1 MESLRPRQINDKSG
15 REGQAAILLAIMVS
29 SFLMFFMFAVN
40 TGLLINAK
48 ISVQT
53 AADAAAYAGA
63 AVQARQMNAI
73 SYLNYDMRRQF
84 KKFMFR
90 YAYVSSVGNAQ
101 FPGTGSATSVYNFP
115 KLDYSMS
122 ASANLLPLQVPVV
135 CIPISAAVGQSSDS
149 CLAVNYRN
157 TAYDVQTAVGGSMAS
172 LNSVTQAYLNS
183 VTSIASVANDL
194 CNGRS
199 GVNVFAALSWL
210 FRGDLDDSSVDQMLL
225 KATQTTLNNTER
237 AKIKDQMLPLIQ
249 GLGLFPRNV
258 LHLMRIETLKDF
270 INEKAT
276 TVDWDGMKALE
287 NAGGAD
293 AHERTILAYRSA
305 LGNLN
310 SSVFD
315 AEKTQLEE
323 LQPSKMLELEEVKTS
338 FNVFVQAMV
347 PISGPTT
354 GNQATAC
361 NSFIYKINANDAPV
375 GVKLSAGNS
384 KNVHYAV
391 RLRTYVKPR
400 GLLFMQG
407 SGELELDAMAAA
419 KPFGSR
425 IGPKNLQASDFVVSK
440 SGVPTVNGQTFCPS
454 DCKTPNLNL
463 GNGTTFHTLGFLQD
477 MHALAGNTNPSVSG
491 ILDAQRYGIA
501 PNPLEVGLFNILPPP
516 PAANGTQDPMDFEF
530 IPFSDAQSALGKPQV
545 YRFYAPVF
553 PKGGASTAQKVDQF
567 LESIFPSVSVGNDP
581 IGLDLSSLRD
591 KLKSSLV
598 NYIGGTALST
608 GGNASENGETETF
621 AALELPIQNL
631 TQTKSYLVTTAK
643 EVRTSWS
650 PDHHKVSAY
659 DVKFTPRFGYSV
671 KLVSF
676 RDLARQGLTSD
687 DPDVEKMSH

>member
-1 MESLRPRQINDKSG
+1 
-15 REGQAAILLAIMVS
+15 MVS

-101 FPGTGSATSVYNFP
+101 FPGTGSPTSDYNFP
-115 KLDYSMS
+115 KLDYSAS
-122 ASANLLPLQVPVV
+122 ATANLLPLKVPVV
-135 CIPISAAVGQSSDS
+135 CVPISAAVGQSSDS

-157 TAYDVQTAVGGSMAS
+157 TAFDVQQVVGSMAS

-183 VTSIASVANDL
+183 VTSIASVANNL
-194 CNGRS
+194 CSGRS

-225 KATQTTLNNTER
+225 KTTQTTLNDTER
-237 AKIKDQMLPLIQ
+237 TKIKAQLVPLIQ

-270 INEKAT
+270 INEKAAS
-276 TVDWDGMKALE
+276 VDWDGMKALE
-287 NAGGAD
+287 NTGGAD

-323 LQPSKMLELEEVKTS
+323 LQPSKMLELEEVKAS
-338 FNVFVQAMV
+338 FSVFVQAMV
-347 PISGPTT
+347 PTTGTTT

-361 NSFIYKINANDAPV
+361 DSFIYKINANDAPV
-375 GVKLSAGNS
+375 GVKLSSASG

-391 RLRTYVKPR
+391 RLRTFVKPR

-425 IGPKNLQASDFVVSK
+425 IGPRTLQASDFVVAK
-440 SGVPTVNGQTFCPS
+440 SGLPSVNGQAFCQS
-454 DCKTPNLNL
+454 DCKTPNLTL
-463 GNGTTFHTLGFLQD
+463 GPGTNFHTLGFLQD
-477 MHALAGNTNPSVSG
+477 MHSMGGGTNPSVTG
-491 ILDAQRYGIA
+491 ILDAQRYATA
-501 PNPLEVGLFNILPPP
+501 PNPPEVGLFNIVPPP
-516 PAANGTQDPMDFEF
+516 PAANGSQDPMDFEF
-530 IPFSDAQSALGKPQV
+530 IPYTDAKSAQGKPQV

-567 LESIFPSVSVGNDP
+567 LQSIFPNVSVGNDP
-581 IGLDLSSLRD
+581 IGLDLSNLRD
-591 KLKSSLV
+591 KLKTSLI
-598 NYIGGTALST
+598 NYIGGTPLST

-631 TQTKSYLVTTAK
+631 TQSKPYIVTTAK

-676 RDLARQGLTSD
+676 RDLMRQGLTTD
-687 DPDVEKMSH
+687 DADVEKMSH

>member
-1 MESLRPRQINDKSG
+1 MESPRSRQINDKSG

-90 YAYVSSVGNAQ
+90 YAYQSSLGNPR
-101 FPGTGSATSVYNFP
+101 FPGTGSPDAEYDFP
-115 KLDYSMS
+115 KLDFSGG
-122 ASANLLPLQVPVV
+122 AAGVLLPLKVPVV
-135 CIPISAAVGQSSDS
+135 CVPISAAVGQSSDS
-149 CLAVNYRN
+149 CLSVNYRN
-157 TAYDVQTAVGGSMAS
+157 TAYDVNAATNMINS
-172 LNSVTQAYLNS
+172 LNSTMQAYLNGAS
-183 VTSIASVANDL
+183 AIAAVANEL
-194 CNGRS
+194 CAGRS
-199 GVNVFAALSWL
+199 GVNTFAAISWL
-210 FRGDLDDSSVDQMLL
+210 FRGDLEETSVDQMLQDT
-225 KATQTTLNNTER
+225 TQSTLSNQDR
-237 AKIKDQMLPLIQ
+237 AKLKTQLSPLTR
-249 GLGLFPRNV
+249 GLGLYPRNV
-258 LHLMRIETLKDF
+258 LNLMRIETLKDF
-270 INEKAT
+270 INEKAVS
-276 TVDWDGMKALE
+276 VDWDGMKALE
-287 NAGGAD
+287 NKSGAD
-293 AHERTILAYRSA
+293 AHERTILAYKSA

-323 LQPSKMLELEEVKTS
+323 LQPSKMLELEEIKAS
-338 FNVFVQAMV
+338 FKVYVQAMI
-347 PISGPTT
+347 PITANPTVNDPT
-354 GNQATAC
+354 SC
-361 NSFIYKINANDAPV
+361 RSFIYKINANDAPV
-375 GVKLSAGNS
+375 GVKLASTGN

-425 IGPKNLQASDFVVSK
+425 IGPKGLQVSDFIVTK
-440 SGVPTVNGQTFCPS
+440 SNLPSVNGSPICTT
-454 DCKTPNLNL
+454 DCNSPNLSL
-463 GNGTTFHTLGFLQD
+463 GNTTNFYTLGFLKD
-477 MHALAGNTNPSVSG
+477 MHTLAGGNTPSTTG
-491 ILDAQRYGIA
+491 ILDAQSHALA
-501 PNPLEVGLFNILPPP
+501 PNPGEVGLYNIIPPP
-516 PAANGTQDPMDFEF
+516 PAANGSQDPMDFEF
-530 IPFSDAQSALGKPQV
+530 IPFSDQNSTRSTTQV

-553 PKGGASTAQKVDQF
+553 PKGGASIAQKVDQF
-567 LESIFPSVSVGNDP
+567 LQSIFPNVSVSNDP
-581 IGLDLSSLRD
+581 VGLNLSDLRN
-591 KLKSSLV
+591 KLKTSLV

-608 GGNASENGETETF
+608 GGNYSENGETETF
-621 AALELPIQNL
+621 AALELPIQNV
-631 TQTKSYLVTTAK
+631 TQPKPYMVTTAK

-650 PDHHKVSAY
+650 PDHHKVSSY

-676 RDLARQGLTSD
+676 RDLMRQGLTTD

>member
-1 MESLRPRQINDKSG
+1 MESQHPRQIIDKTG

-90 YAYVSSVGNAQ
+90 YAYVSSVGNAR
-101 FPGTGSATSVYNFP
+101 FPGTGSPTSDYNFP
-115 KLDYSMS
+115 KLDYS
-122 ASANLLPLQVPVV
+122 ASATAYLLPLKVPVV
-135 CIPISAAVGQSSDS
+135 CIPISGAVGTSSDS

-157 TAYDVQTAVGGSMAS
+157 TAYDVQSAVGSSMAS

-183 VTSIASVANDL
+183 VTSIASIANSL
-194 CNGRS
+194 CSGRS
-199 GVNVFAALSWL
+199 GVNLFAAMAWL
-210 FRGDLDDSSVDQMLL
+210 FRGDLDETSVDQLL
-225 KATQTTLNNTER
+225 SQITSTTLTDPER
-237 AKIKDQMLPLIQ
+237 AKIKTQLVPLTQ

-258 LHLMRIETLKDF
+258 IHLMRIETLKDF
-270 INEKAT
+270 INQKAAS
-276 TVDWDGMKALE
+276 VDWDGMKALE

-315 AEKTQLEE
+315 SEKTQLEE
-323 LQPSKMLELEEVKTS
+323 LQPSKMLELEEVKAS
-338 FNVFVQAMV
+338 FSVFVQAMV
-347 PISGPTT
+347 PTVPNPNTT
-354 GNQATAC
+354 NPTAC

-375 GVKLSAGNS
+375 GVKLSAASG

-391 RLRTYVKPR
+391 RLRTFVKPR

-425 IGPKNLQASDFVVSK
+425 IGPRNLQASDFVVAK
-440 SGVPTVNGQTFCPS
+440 SGLPSVNGQAFCQS
-454 DCKTPNLNL
+454 DCKTPNLTL
-463 GNGTTFHTLGFLQD
+463 VNGTNFHTLGFLQD
-477 MHALAGNTNPSVSG
+477 MHSMGGGTNPSVSA
-491 ILDAQRYGIA
+491 ILDAQRYATA
-501 PNPLEVGLFNILPPP
+501 PNPNEVGLFNIVPPP
-516 PAANGTQDPMDFEF
+516 PSANGNQDPMDFEF
-530 IPFSDAQSALGKPQV
+530 IPYTDAKSAQGKPQV

-567 LESIFPSVSVGNDP
+567 LQSIFPNVSVGNDP
-581 IGLDLSSLRD
+581 VGLDLPNLRD
-591 KLKSSLV
+591 KLKTSLI
-598 NYIGGTALST
+598 NYIGGTPLST

-631 TQTKSYLVTTAK
+631 TQSKPYIVTTAK

-676 RDLARQGLTSD
+676 RDLMRQGLTTD
-687 DPDVEKMSH
+687 DADVEKMSH